1 MSNGLD
7 DQLKRVIIMIV
18 TQPTTESLDKI
29 ELGEMECQFG
39 TRFEMS
45 RYNLRKP
52 DGSYIIQTGDQDNL
66 KHI

>member
-29 ELGEMECQFG
+29 ELGEMECSLG
-39 TRFEMS
+39 PDSMS